1 MIKLSSLHNYFANA
15 FALYGGGGNS
25 GGGTSTT
32 SAQPDPALQAYR
44 NYGLDQATAL
54 YQKGAPAFYSGQNYI
69 SPDAATTQGLNQAQA
84 IASQGVPSSVTDA
97 QNQQNDVVNGKYL
110 QNNPYFMQA
119 AQGAA
124 QGATTAFDQA
134 TNAVNSNA
142 SAAGRYGSNAAQ
154 QQQNIANTTLANS
167 LSNTYGQLAYTNYAN
182 ERGMQNAAATN
193 APTMAQASYAPAN
206 ELVKIG
212 QANEGYANNAL
223 QGNLARYNYN
233 ANAPQAALQTYMN
246 QVNGSPWGSN
256 STTNSTSSGGGKIV
270 CTMMNEAYGIGS
282 FRNRVWLAHSA
293 SMPNAKVY
301 ETGYH
306 TLFLPLVA
314 YAKKDGISNRIVKSV
329 LEHIAKHRTAD
340 IYKQLRGNKRD
351 GLGRVYR
358 AILEP
363 ICYVVGK
370 VKGA

>member
-15 FALYGGGGNS
+15 FTLYGGGGNS
-25 GGGTSTT
+25 GGGNSTT
-32 SAQPDPALQAYR
+32 NSQPDPALQAYR

-54 YQKGAPAFYSGQNYI
+54 YQKGAPAFYPGQNYI
-69 SPDAATTQGLNQAQA
+69 SADDSTTAGLDQAKS
-84 IASQGVPSSVTDA
+84 IADQGVSPLVKSA
-97 QNQQNDVVNGKYL
+97 QQQQQDMIDGKYL
-110 QNNPYFMQA
+110 QNNPYFLDA
-119 AQGAA
+119 ARGAA
-124 QGATTAFDQA
+124 QGATTDFNHA

-154 QQQNIANTTLANS
+154 QQQDIANTTLANS
-167 LSNTYGQLAYTNYAN
+167 LSNTYGTMAYNNYTN
-182 ERGMQNAAATN
+182 ERNNQNTAATN

-212 QANEGYANNAL
+212 QAKEGYANNEL

-246 QVNGSPWGSN
+246 QVNGSPWGSS

-270 CTMMNEAYGIGS
+270 CTMMNESYGIGS

-293 SMPNAKVY
+293 KMPNAKVY

-314 YAKKDGISNRIVKSV
+314 YAKKDGITHRIVKSV

-340 IYKQLRGNKRD
+340 IYKQMRGHKRD
-351 GLGRVYR
+351 DLGRLYR

>member
-25 GGGTSTT
+25 GGSSSST
-32 SAQPDPALQAYR
+32 SAPDPTLVQYR
-44 NYGLDQATAL
+44 DWGL
-54 YQKGAPAFYSGQNYI
+54 QKGQDLYNSAGPEYYKGQNYVG
-69 SPDAATTQGLNQAQA
+69 PDAATTAGLNQATD
-84 IASQGVPSSVTDA
+84 IANQGVSPLVSGA
-97 QNQQNDVVNGKYL
+97 QTQQQDTVNGAYL
-110 QNNPYFMQA
+110 QNNPYFLDA
-119 AQGAA
+119 ARGAA
-124 QGATTAFDQA
+124 QGATTDFNHA

-142 SAAGRYGSNAAQ
+142 SAAGRYGSNAQ
-154 QQQNIANTTLANS
+154 QQQQDMANTTLANS
-167 LSNTYGQLAYTNYAN
+167 LSNTYGQLAYNNYSA
-182 ERGMQNAAATN
+182 ERARQDAAAKN
-193 APTMAQASYAPAN
+193 APALAAASYAPAN
-206 ELVKIG
+206 ELLQIG
-212 QANEGYANNAL
+212 QAKEGYANTAL
-223 QGNLARYNYN
+223 QGDMARWNYN
-233 ANAPQAALQTYMN
+233 QNLPQSKLNTYMN
-246 QVNGSPWGSN
+246 QVNGSPWAT
-256 STTNSTSSGGGKIV
+256 TTNTTSSGGGGKIV

-370 VKGA
+370 VKGV